1 MKLKSDFITHRTED
15 GILMISAGGGF
26 NGMVRSNNTAA
37 DIIELLRED
46 ITREEIVEKMLAKY
60 DADRAV
66 LAADVDSVIA
76 SLVKIGAIDGD

>member
-46 ITREEIVEKMLAKY
+46 ETAKY
-60 DADRAV
+60 
-66 LAADVDSVIA
+66 
-76 SLVKIGAIDGD
+76 KKK